1 MKTAILT
8 DSNSGISS
16 LQAKEWGLFMLPM
29 AVILSDKIRWEGVDL
44 FDEEF
49 FGQLKELAQVTTSMP
64 SPGDITDLW
73 DKIFSEGYEEI
84 VYIPMSSGLS
94 SSCSTSA
101 MLAEDY
107 GKPVYVVDN
116 HRISVGMRESVL
128 EALDMASAGMDG
140 KEIQAYLE
148 ETGLMSTTYLGVD
161 TLEYFRR
168 GGRITTAGATL
179 ASVLNL
185 KPVLKAKGEVFDSFA
200 KVRGMKRA
208 KSKIV
213 EALREEYDSNYA
225 HLGQENIAIGT
236 AGSGL
241 TQEQAESWR
250 AQVQE
255 EIPDIP
261 VYYTPLS
268 YSISCHTGFG
278 AYGAAIA
285 IHKHFS
291 RD

>member
-1 MKTAILT
+1 MKTAIMT
-8 DSNSGISS
+8 DSNSGISFDM
-16 LQAKEWGLFMLPM
+16 AKEMQLYMLPM
-29 AVILSDKIRWEGVDL
+29 PVILNDKIRWEGVDI

-49 FGQLKELAQVTTSMP
+49 FGQLKELAHLSTSMP

-73 DKIFSEGYEEI
+73 DRIFKEGYDEI

-94 SSCSTSA
+94 SACSTA
-101 MLAEDY
+101 TALAEDFD
-107 GKPVYVVDN
+107 KPIYVADN
-116 HRISVGMRESVL
+116 HRISVGMRESVF
-128 EALDMASAGMDG
+128 EALDMAKAGKTG
-140 KEIQAYLE
+140 REIKDYLE
-148 ETGLMSTTYLGVD
+148 ETGLMSTTYLAVD

-168 GGRITTAGATL
+168 GGRITAAGATL

-185 KPVLKAKGEVFDSFA
+185 KPVLKAKGEAFDAFA

-213 EALREEYDSNYA
+213 EALREEYDTNYA
-225 HLGQENIAIGT
+225 HLGLENIAIGT

-241 TQEQAESWR
+241 TEEQARDWQEQVQAEF
-250 AQVQE
+250 
-255 EIPDIP
+255 PDIQ

-278 AYGAAIA
+278 AYGGAIA
-285 IHKHFS
+285 IHRHF
-291 RD
+291 